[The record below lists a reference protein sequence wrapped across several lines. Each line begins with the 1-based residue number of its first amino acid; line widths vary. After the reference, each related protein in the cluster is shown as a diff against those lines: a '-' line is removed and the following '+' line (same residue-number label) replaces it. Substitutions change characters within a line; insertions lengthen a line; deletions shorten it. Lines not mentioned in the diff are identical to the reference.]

1 MSPEMSIEMRPEMSP
16 EMSIDRELLS
26 GPALQVAPILLGATL
41 LSTIEG
47 AQVRVRITE
56 VEAYEGALDAASHA
70 FRGQTKR
77 NAVMFGEAGQLYC
90 YFVYGMHWCAN
101 VTCGRPGTAAAVLLR
116 AAEILDGEAV
126 AQGRTRAST
135 RTRLSPAKLASG
147 PARLARVLG
156 LTGEHTGLDLL
167 DPRSPVQLTG
177 LQVAGPRAPEGEPP
191 ADYRTGP
198 RVGVA
203 AAAEHPW
210 RFWLPDEASV
220 SAYRPGGRKR
230 IAGTRQT
237 EAP

>member
-1 MSPEMSIEMRPEMSP
+1 MGV
-16 EMSIDRELLS
+16 DRELLS
-26 GPALQVAPILLGATL
+26 RPALQVAPALLGATL
-41 LSTIEG
+41 LSRVSG
-47 AQVRVRITE
+47 AEVLVRITE
-56 VEAYEGALDAASHA
+56 VEAYEGSLDAASHA
-70 FRGQTKR
+70 FRGPTKR
-77 NAVMFGEAGQLYC
+77 NAVMFGEAGRLYC

-116 AAEILDGEAV
+116 AAEILDGEPV
-126 AQGRTRAST
+126 AQART
-135 RTRLSPAKLASG
+135 RTRLSAAKLASG

-167 DPRSPVQLTG
+167 DSRSAVQLTALDLPG
-177 LQVAGPRAPEGEPP
+177 GNSP

-210 RFWLPDEASV
+210 RFWLPDQPSV

-230 IAGTRQT
+230 VAGTRQT
-237 EAP
+237 GAP

>member
-1 MSPEMSIEMRPEMSP
+1 MSPA
-16 EMSIDRELLS
+16 MSIDRELLS
-26 GPALQVAPILLGATL
+26 GPALQVAPALLGATL
-41 LSTIEG
+41 LSTIGG
-47 AQVRVRITE
+47 ARVLVRITE

-70 FRGQTKR
+70 YRGPTKR
-77 NAVMFGEAGQLYC
+77 NAVMFGEAGRLYC

-126 AQGRTRAST
+126 AQGRTQAST

-156 LTGEHTGLDLL
+156 LTGELTGLDLL
-167 DPRSPVQLTG
+167 DSGSPVQLTG
-177 LQVAGPRAPEGEPP
+177 LRPTGVQPP
-191 ADYRTGP
+191 VGYRTGP

-203 AAAEHPW
+203 AAADHPW

-230 IAGTRQT
+230 VAGARQT

>member
-1 MSPEMSIEMRPEMSP
+1 
-16 EMSIDRELLS
+16 MSIDRELLS
-26 GPALQVAPILLGATL
+26 GPAVQVAPVLLGATL
-41 LSTIEG
+41 LSSIGG
-47 AQVRVRITE
+47 AEVLVRITE

-77 NAVMFGEAGQLYC
+77 NAVMFGEAGRLYC

-101 VTCGRPGTAAAVLLR
+101 ITCGRPGTAAAVLLR
-116 AAEILDGEAV
+116 AAEILDGAPA
-126 AQGRTRAST
+126 AQARTST
-135 RTRLSPAKLASG
+135 PLSPAKLASG

-167 DPRSPVQLTG
+167 DPGSPVQLTG
-177 LQVAGPRAPEGEPP
+177 LATPRPGPAG
-191 ADYRTGP
+191 YRSGP

-230 IAGTRQT
+230 VARTRQT

>member
-1 MSPEMSIEMRPEMSP
+1 
-16 EMSIDRELLS
+16 MSIDRELLAR
-26 GPALQVAPILLGATL
+26 PALEAAPVLLGATL
-41 LSTIEG
+41 LSTVGGSE
-47 AQVRVRITE
+47 VLVRITE

-70 FRGQTKR
+70 FRGRTKR
-77 NAVMFGEAGQLYC
+77 NAVMFGRAGHLYC

-101 VTCGRPGTAAAVLLR
+101 VTCGQPGTAAAVLLR
-116 AAEILDGEAV
+116 AAEVIDGEPV
-126 AQGRTRAST
+126 AQARTLA
-135 RTRLSPAKLASG
+135 RTPGSRLSPAKLASG

-156 LTGEHTGLDLL
+156 LTGERTGLDLL
-167 DPRSPVQLTG
+167 DARSPVQLTG
-177 LQVAGPRAPEGEPP
+177 LGPP
-191 ADYRTGP
+191 ADYLTGP

-210 RFWLPDEASV
+210 RFWLPDEVSV

>member
-1 MSPEMSIEMRPEMSP
+1 V
-16 EMSIDRELLS
+16 SIDRESLS
-26 GPALQVAPILLGATL
+26 GPAVQVAPALLGATV
-41 LSTIEG
+41 LSCVGG
-47 AQVRVRITE
+47 AEVLVRITE
-56 VEAYEGALDAASHA
+56 VEAYEGALDPASHA
-70 FRGQTKR
+70 YRGQTKR
-77 NAVMFGEAGQLYC
+77 NAVMFGEAGRLYC

-101 VTCGRPGTAAAVLLR
+101 VTCGRPGAAAAVLLR
-116 AAEILDGEAV
+116 AAEILDGLDV
-126 AQGRTRAST
+126 AQART

-167 DPRSPVQLTG
+167 DPRSPVRLTG
-177 LQVAGPRAPEGEPP
+177 LDVDGRPAG
-191 ADYRTGP
+191 YRTGP

-230 IAGTRQT
+230 VAGTRQT
-237 EAP
+237 EPP

>member
-1 MSPEMSIEMRPEMSP
+1 
-16 EMSIDRELLS
+16 MSIDRELLS
-26 GPALQVAPILLGATL
+26 GPALQVAPVLLGATVA
-41 LSTIEG
+41 STIGGVE
-47 AQVRVRITE
+47 VLVRITE
-56 VEAYEGALDAASHA
+56 VEAYEGAVDPASHA
-70 FRGQTKR
+70 FRGPTKR
-77 NAVMFGEAGQLYC
+77 NAVMFGEAGRLYC
-90 YFVYGMHWCAN
+90 YFIYGMHWCAN

-116 AAEILDGEAV
+116 AAEILDGEPV
-126 AQGRTRAST
+126 AQART

-167 DPRSPVQLTG
+167 DHRSPVQLTG
-177 LQVAGPRAPEGEPP
+177 LQATGVEPL

-198 RVGVA
+198 RVGIA

>member
-1 MSPEMSIEMRPEMSP
+1 
-16 EMSIDRELLS
+16 MSIDRELLS
-26 GPALQVAPILLGATL
+26 GPAVQVAPVLLGATL
-41 LSTIEG
+41 LSSIGG
-47 AQVRVRITE
+47 AEVLVRITE

-77 NAVMFGEAGQLYC
+77 NAVMFGEAGRLYC

-101 VTCGRPGTAAAVLLR
+101 ITCGRPGTAAAVLLR
-116 AAEILDGEAV
+116 AAEILDGGPA
-126 AQGRTRAST
+126 AQSRTST
-135 RTRLSPAKLASG
+135 PLSPAKLASG

-167 DPRSPVQLTG
+167 DPGSPVQLTS
-177 LQVAGPRAPEGEPP
+177 LQASGAEP
-191 ADYRTGP
+191 ASYRTGP

-230 IAGTRQT
+230 VARTRQT

>member
-1 MSPEMSIEMRPEMSP
+1 V
-16 EMSIDRELLS
+16 SIDRELLS
-26 GPALQVAPILLGATL
+26 GAALQVAPLLLGATL
-41 LSTIEG
+41 VSRIGG
-47 AQVRVRITE
+47 AEVLVRITE

-70 FRGQTKR
+70 YRGQTRR
-77 NAVMFGEAGQLYC
+77 NAVMFGEAGRLYC

-116 AAEILDGEAV
+116 AAEILDGEPV
-126 AQGRTRAST
+126 AQGRTR
-135 RTRLSPAKLASG
+135 TRLSRAKLASG

-167 DPRSPVQLTG
+167 DHRSPVQLTG
-177 LQVAGPRAPEGEPP
+177 LPGAGPQAPEGEPP
-191 ADYRTGP
+191 AGYRTGP

-230 IAGTRQT
+230 VAGTRQT